1 VESKF
6 CPRYC
11 LPSARSMERSP
22 SSAAEH
28 LRVVRAEARPA
39 PQLLREPGHGHN
51 LVELGGV
58 GEVRVV
64 PVECRPANGAALVH
78 ALSLAL
84 SFLLALPLAYRGLVP
99 RRDMALTPPT

>member
-1 VESKF
+1 
-6 CPRYC
+6 
-11 LPSARSMERSP
+11 MERSP

-28 LRVVRAEARPA
+28 LHVVRVEARPA
-39 PQLLREPGHGHN
+39 TQLLREPGHGHY

-64 PVECRPANGAALVH
+64 PVERRPADGAALVH

>member
-28 LRVVRAEARPA
+28 LHVVRVEARPA

-84 SFLLALPLAYRGLVP
+84 SFLLALPLAYRGFGSASGHGS
-99 RRDMALTPPT
+99 DPPT